1 MKITA
6 TVKIGAEFGSFGGK
20 DVTETKV
27 FTSIADYERW
37 LSMMRQFD
45 AEDEIVSVNW
55 DCK

>member
-6 TVKIGAEFGSFGGK
+6 TVKIGTEFGSFGGK

-27 FTSIADYERW
+27 FTNIADYDRW
-37 LSMMRQFD
+37 LCMMRQFD
-45 AEDEIVSVNW
+45 AEDEIVSVKW